1 MINDLKKGCEVEDY
15 GDDDDDDDDEGIKK
29 RHHRVKLSRGD
40 CLQQPGW
47 QNLTAFRRGQK

>member
-1 MINDLKKGCEVEDY
+1 MINDLRKGFEVEDY
-15 GDDDDDDDDEGIKK
+15 DDDDDDIKK

-47 QNLTAFRRGQK
+47 QNLAAFRRGQK